1 MNTSNSEQA
10 IANRYWA
17 VTGRIPGDDEDSIL
31 IFHLP
36 DRRAAI
42 AAFEQAMWDAEV
54 QRHRMNE
61 QEAAQARKDLLSQH
75 DQVVF
80 INTVCVSDSP
90 IEEA

>member
-10 IANRYWA
+10 NHNRYWA

-42 AAFEQAMWDAEV
+42 AAFEEAMWDAEV

>member
-1 MNTSNSEQA
+1 MNTPHSEQ
-10 IANRYWA
+10 IPANRYWA
-17 VTGRIPGDDEDSIL
+17 ITGRIPGDEEDSIL

-42 AAFEQAMWDAEV
+42 AAFEEAMWDAEV

-61 QEAAQARKDLLSQH
+61 QQAEQARADLLSQH

-80 INTVCVSDSP
+80 INSVCVSDAR

>member
-1 MNTSNSEQA
+1 MNTSKSEQA

-36 DRRAAI
+36 DRPAAI

>member
-61 QEAAQARKDLLSQH
+61 QEAAHARKDLLSQH